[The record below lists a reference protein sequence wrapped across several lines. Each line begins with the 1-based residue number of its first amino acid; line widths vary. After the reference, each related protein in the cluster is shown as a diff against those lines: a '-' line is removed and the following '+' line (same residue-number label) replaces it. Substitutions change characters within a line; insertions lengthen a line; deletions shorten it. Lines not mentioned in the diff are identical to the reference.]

1 MIYVISAS
9 TRLSMKI
16 WLVEG
21 LEQQQYGFYQVVQ
34 GNT

>member
-1 MIYVISAS
+1 MIIVISAS
-9 TRLSMKI
+9 TMLSMKI

-21 LEQQQYGFYQVVQ
+21 LEQQYGFYQVVH